1 MPSVAPETPRK
12 MFPPPIVR
20 ATSIPISTASF
31 TSWAMDAIV
40 FGEMPYLLS
49 PMSAS
54 PESLRRMRL

>member
-12 MFPPPIVR
+12 MFPPPMVR
-20 ATSIPISTASF
+20 ATSTPRSTMSF
-31 TSWAMDAIV
+31 TSCAMAVSV
-40 FGEMPYLLS
+40 FGEMPYLPS